1 MNKKGLRCSEDE
13 LKFHIQCILEMHHV
27 EPLESL
33 IEEIVQKIK
42 ENYILLAEFN
52 QNS

>member
-13 LKFHIQCILEMHHV
+13 LKFHIQCILEMHHI
-27 EPLESL
+27 EPTKD
-33 IEEIVQKIK
+33 IMEEIFQKIQ